1 MTTCVALLETVPSKR
16 VEHIQ
21 FGLLNPDNV
30 RRQSVVEVNKST
42 LYHRQLPAYNGLND
56 LRMGTCDRRVSCGTC
71 KNDVLN
77 CVGHFGH
84 IELAAPVYHISMM
97 HTLIKVLRCVCFFC
111 AKMLVNLG
119 DDSRIQGE
127 RLDSLDPKDRLNY
140 VVNLC
145 KTRYSCMHCG
155 GPQPKYV
162 QLRTSVAIK
171 TEFRPKDAK
180 EFESVEEKEFVERP
194 FTAAHARAIVE
205 CISDEDVQL
214 LGINAA
220 YARPEWMILT
230 VLPVPPPISR
240 PSIMATDGS
249 RARGQ
254 DDVTVKL
261 QDIVKA
267 NKTVATLMQQGGVRA
282 SDIMATYTPVLLAA
296 VDALQTHLAQFMHY
310 DCKAGITASAAPPR
324 ATRPLRLIPA
334 RLKGKK
340 GRFRGTLG
348 GKRVDY
354 SARTVVSPAPGYD
367 IDEVGVPRI
376 IAGHLTFPERVT
388 AFNVAELTQRVRNG
402 PTQFFGAVAVVLPD
416 NSLIDLSLC
425 EERKNVQLQPGYI
438 VERYLKDGDWVLFN
452 RQPSLHRMSI
462 MAHRV
467 KVIDDKTFRL
477 PICDTTPYN
486 ADFDVSAGL
495 MSAPLPGTPVL
506 TLLPPRATR

>member
-1 MTTCVALLETVPSKR
+1 MTTCVALLETVSSKR
-16 VEHIQ
+16 IGHIQ
-21 FGLLNPDNV
+21 FGLINPREV
-30 RRQSVVEVNKST
+30 RKQSVVEVNKST

-97 HTLIKVLRCVCFFC
+97 QTVMKVLRCVCFFC
-111 AKMLVNLG
+111 SRLLI
-119 DDSRIQGE
+119 DLDLDTRIQGE
-127 RLDSLDPKDRLNY
+127 RLDSLDSKDRLNY

-145 KTRYSCMHCG
+145 KTRYMCQSCG
-155 GPQPKYV
+155 GPQPKYI
-162 QLRTSVAIK
+162 QLRTTVSIK
-171 TEFRPKDAK
+171 TEFRTKDVK
-180 EFESVEEKEFVERP
+180 SFESPEEQAFAEQP
-194 FTAAHARAIVE
+194 FTAAQARSILS
-205 CISDEDVQL
+205 CISDDDVRL
-214 LGINAA
+214 LGINPQ

-254 DDVTVKL
+254 DDVTIKL

-267 NKTVATLMQQGGVRA
+267 NKTLAQLLSDRGVRGD
-282 SDIMATYTPVLLAA
+282 DIMTPYLPAIVIA
-296 VDALQTHLAQFMHY
+296 VEAVQQHLAQFMHY
-310 DCKAGITASAAPPR
+310 ESKPGVATASAPPR
-324 ATRPLRLIPA
+324 ANRPLRLIPA

-376 IAGHLTFPERVT
+376 IAQHLTFPERVT
-388 AFNVAELTQRVRNG
+388 ALNVSELQTRVRNG
-402 PTQFFGAVAVVLPD
+402 PGELLGAVAVILPD
-416 NSLIDLSLC
+416 GNTIDLSLC
-425 EERKNVQLQPGYI
+425 EERETLVLQPGWV

-467 KVIDDKTFRL
+467 RVIEDKTFRL

-486 ADFDVSAGL
+486 ADFDVSVFC
-495 MSAPLPGTPVL
+495 VL
-506 TLLPPRATR
+506 RNQRTFMTCSCSRAMR